1 MGSFGEVTQGAS
13 VHPSWG
19 RFQVIT
25 MLLFRDVQ
33 QMETFYMQNFG
44 WLFGRELVILHEML
58 AITNIN
64 YLSLFLIWLW
74 HSWWR

>member
-1 MGSFGEVTQGAS
+1 MGSFGEVTQGSS

-58 AITNIN
+58 AITNIS
-64 YLSLFLIWLW
+64 YLSLFLIWFW

>member
-13 VHPSWG
+13 VHRSWG

-58 AITNIN
+58 AITNLN
-64 YLSLFLIWLW
+64 NLSLFLIWFW